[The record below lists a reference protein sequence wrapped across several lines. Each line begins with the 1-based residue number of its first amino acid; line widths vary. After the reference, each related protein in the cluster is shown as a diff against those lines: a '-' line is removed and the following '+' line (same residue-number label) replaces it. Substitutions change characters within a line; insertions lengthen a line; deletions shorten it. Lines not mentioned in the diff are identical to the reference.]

1 MTALIDF
8 NRPLPSG
15 AFPSV
20 PASPVRSRSTVL
32 DTATLLARF
41 GLAPHLVAHW
51 VQDGAGRLMCVWRE
65 DIVPHRPSV
74 ARNPRQSHEGAS

>member
-1 MTALIDF
+1 MTALIDLI
-8 NRPLPSG
+8 RPFPSG
-15 AFPSV
+15 V
-20 PASPVRSRSTVL
+20 PAAAPVRSRSTVL

-51 VQDGAGRLMCVWRE
+51 MANGAGQLVCVWRE

-74 ARNPRQSHEGAS
+74 ARNLREPHGGAS

>member
-1 MTALIDF
+1 MTALIDLH
-8 NRPLPSG
+8 RPFPSG
-15 AFPSV
+15 ASS
-20 PASPVRSRSTVL
+20 PAAPVRSRSTVL

-51 VQDGAGRLMCVWRE
+51 MQDGAGGLVCVWRE

-74 ARNPRQSHEGAS
+74 ARNLRESHEGAS

>member
-8 NRPLPSG
+8 NRPLP
-15 AFPSV
+15 
-20 PASPVRSRSTVL
+20 PVSAPGSAVRPRSTVL

-51 VQDGAGRLMCVWRE
+51 THDSAGRLVCVWRQ

-74 ARNPRQSHEGAS
+74 ARHAGLSHGGAS